1 MLNYQRV
8 ITMNYLKALGYSGI
22 NEIVI
27 WRNSGILV
35 CGCMMI
41 VMYRYDPKRLD
52 GDVDNMADC
61 SSQEWCLA

>member
-22 NEIVI
+22 NKIGI

-35 CGCMMI
+35 
-41 VMYRYDPKRLD
+41 V
-52 GDVDNMADC
+52 A
-61 SSQEWCLA
+61 